1 MKAIAK
7 ILTVLWCAV
16 FGLNSIMICF
26 AVNADSYSYNEE
38 YELAKNLG
46 YFAGI
51 SAAPDDAI
59 SGKDLAQIMHNAAD
73 SDISS
78 VYPGLEQT
86 QALKSIDAVKV
97 FLDLAGYKAVIAEN
111 GGYPHGYAVWA
122 ANLGLTK
129 GMKFTGGEPAN
140 LRMIGKLIDNSMNM
154 SMFDEYYEKTSFGK
168 VVLRI
173 EKIKGMVTAN
183 SFCGINGS
191 GVGKDSIR
199 IDDKVYTC
207 IGGFN
212 GDDLL
217 GHYVDA
223 YRVVDKEE
231 IRFAAPTRSTQF
243 LNIPAEKVLNF
254 SNDTLKYYNEAGKE
268 KTAAVSSTAVVL
280 KNNAVLGNYSDED
293 FKLES
298 GEITLVR
305 RNGAGEYDLVI
316 IKSYTDFVVSYID
329 LGTKTL
335 YNKLDG
341 DKLKFDEAKHI
352 QVRDTEGNI
361 LTTNDIAV
369 FDVLSVADSEVSTE
383 VIVSRKKIDPMTVQT
398 RGKADGREYIG
409 SEKARYF
416 IGKSYLEYS
425 SGILP
430 DVGSTI
436 SAYLNAFG
444 DVVYIS
450 TSQQSMQLGYLLKA
464 GVAYTPFEE
473 PYFRILTT
481 DNTIVNL
488 YCTDKID
495 ISDINGE
502 EKRVKSTEGINRF
515 LNYEGIISYKVNS
528 DEKLIS
534 ALCPLDKKQPMAQD
548 RLYKSYEGQQTLY
561 RNWAGTLGGG
571 IYLNDSTYIFSIPEN
586 RSSDE
591 DCDVLER
598 GDLINGTLYDY
609 TAYCMGDNEILA
621 NCLVLTNFQRQIR
634 NEAGYYAVTEIGTA
648 ISKTGETV
656 QQIVCSNGD
665 EIVKYRAEYSG
676 SGSSVFDRAIGICG
690 TDPVKIE
697 IGDIIRC
704 TVSARTGLVE
714 NAYVLFDANG
724 VNPAYPNGQRGTFPN
739 ILGNAPQPD
748 NMSNPLSLHDNNL
761 VSPEFTSYGVRYMY
775 GWVYKKEG
783 NYITITNQDLS
794 SEKFVRDSR
803 FFIEN
808 HAANVYKCMS
818 VNMYGR
824 DSIEVKKGG
833 TDDIISYIDG
843 GDACSRVIAI
853 TQSQGD
859 PIQLIILND

>member
-16 FGLNSIMICF
+16 FGLNSI
-26 AVNADSYSYNEE
+26 AVFSAANTDSYNEE

-46 YFAGI
+46 YFAGV
-51 SAAPDDAI
+51 STAPDDAI
-59 SGKDLAQIMHNAAD
+59 SGKDMAQIVRNATD

-86 QALKSIDAVKV
+86 QALKSIDAVKII
-97 FLDLAGYKAVIAEN
+97 LDLAGYKAVIADN
-111 GGYPHGYAVWA
+111 GGYPNGYAIWA

-129 GMKFTGGEPAN
+129 GMKFAGGEPAN
-140 LRMIGKLIDNSMNM
+140 LRIIGKLIYNSMNM
-154 SMFDEYYEKTSFGK
+154 SMFDEYYEKTSFGNA
-168 VVLRI
+168 VLQI
-173 EKIKGMVTAN
+173 EKIKGLVTAN
-183 SFCGINGS
+183 SFSGINRS
-191 GVGKDSIR
+191 GAGKGNIV
-199 IDDKVYTC
+199 IDEQVYTC

-217 GHYVDA
+217 GYYVEA

-231 IRFAAPTRSTQF
+231 IRFAEPTHSTQI
-243 LNIPAEKVLNF
+243 LTVAAKKVSGF
-254 SNDTLKYYNEAGKE
+254 ANDVLKYYDESGKE
-268 KTAAVSSTAVVL
+268 RSAAMSSTAVVL

-293 FKLES
+293 FKLEN

-305 RNGAGEYDLVI
+305 RNGSGKYDLVI

-329 LGTKTL
+329 SGTKAL

-341 DKLKFDEAKHI
+341 GKLEFDETKHI
-352 QVRDTEGNI
+352 AVRDTEGNA
-361 LTTNDIAV
+361 LTIGDIV
-369 FDVLSVADSEVSTE
+369 LLDVLSVADSEVSTD

-398 RGKADGREYIG
+398 RGKEDGREYIG
-409 SEKARYF
+409 AEKARYF
-416 IGKSYLEYS
+416 VGKSYLEYS

-430 DVGSTI
+430 DLGNTI
-436 SAYLNAFG
+436 SAYLNAF
-444 DVVYIS
+444 DDIVYIT
-450 TSQQSMQLGYLLKA
+450 TSQQSMQLGYLLRA
-464 GVAYTPFEE
+464 GMAYTPFEE

-481 DNTIVNL
+481 DNVVVNL
-488 YCTDKID
+488 NCTDRIE

-528 DEKLIS
+528 DGKLIS

-561 RNWAGTLGGG
+561 RSWAGTLGGG
-571 IYLNDSTYIFSIPEN
+571 IYLNDSTYIFSVPEN

-598 GDLINGTLYDY
+598 GNLINGTLYDY

-634 NEAGYYAVTEIGTA
+634 NEDGYYAVTEIGTT
-648 ISKTGETV
+648 ISKTGDTV

-676 SGSSVFDRAIGICG
+676 SGSTVFDRAIGICG
-690 TDPVKIE
+690 TEPVKIE
-697 IGDIIRC
+697 IGDIVRC

-748 NMSNPLSLHDNNL
+748 NMSNPLSLHDNSL

-794 SEKFVRDSR
+794 SEKFVKDSR

-808 HAANVYKCMS
+808 HAVNVYKCMS

-824 DSIEVKKGG
+824 DNIEVKKGG

-843 GDACSRVIAI
+843 GDACSRVVVIS
-853 TQSQGD
+853 QSQGD